1 MTIDWR
7 ILVLLYALVVPGCVW
22 FLKKGLSHVDYVS
35 EAAGKQNRGA
45 LWLLFSFEG
54 RIARSL
60 YWAGTFTAAFVALA
74 LGVITVLVFGNTTRA
89 FVVGGVAQV
98 LPAWMVVAVQVKRW
112 HDRGKSGKWVL
123 IRSIPVVGWI
133 WAEVECA
140 MMAGDEGPNAYGEPP
155 IVLDNLGRAIAWWL
169 GTANGVLFLGF
180 TTLSAFLTVAE
191 EVCSKTGYALGP
203 QLVRASSLLTGVLFV
218 LWTLL
223 ALQPLALDLLER
235 GRFVSFVSARHMRG
249 TKSGFL
255 TVISILSILGV
266 SVSSC
271 ALCMVTSI
279 MGGFGHDLKRKILG
293 NTAHIIVDVTGP
305 AGFEDWQPVLAD
317 VQAAIADSGG
327 AATPVAGGDVMASSA
342 TNTAGVLMRGVDAD
356 TIGSVISLKDNIE
369 VGKFEYLIEPERL
382 VAITPGEVIGCG
394 PGGEPYR
401 KSRGFKW
408 PNDLEPGLSVDGVP
422 EDIYPGII
430 LGRELAKS
438 LHVLVGDE
446 LTMLSP
452 IGELGPT
459 GIMPRARKF
468 RVAAIFYSGMYEY
481 DASHAYVL
489 LPVAQKFFDM
499 DTRVSKIDA
508 RVPEPE
514 RVDAIRDGVARKV
527 EAINA
532 AHASVEGYEP
542 LRVRDWKQL
551 NKNLFS
557 ALKLEKVATFII
569 LSIAIAVASFCIICT
584 LLLMVTEKG
593 KEIAVLK
600 SMGTTDGEIM
610 RIFMLEGVLIGFFGT
625 ILGVVLA
632 LAVCLGLDWT
642 GVRLDPDVY
651 YIDRLPV
658 NVDATD
664 YTLVTFAAL
673 LICTLA
679 TIYPALTASRVKP
692 VEGLRYE

>member
-1 MTIDWR
+1 MSIDWR
-7 ILVLLYALVVPGCVW
+7 ILALLYALVLPGCIW
-22 FLKKGLSHVDYVS
+22 FVRLGLAKLNQSTGRAVAWFIG
-35 EAAGKQNRGA
+35 AAD
-45 LWLLFSFEG
+45 
-54 RIARSL
+54 
-60 YWAGTFTAAFVALA
+60 
-74 LGVITVLVFGNTTRA
+74 
-89 FVVGGVAQV
+89 GVA
-98 LPAWMVVAVQVKRW
+98 
-112 HDRGKSGKWVL
+112 
-123 IRSIPVVGWI
+123 
-133 WAEVECA
+133 
-140 MMAGDEGPNAYGEPP
+140 
-155 IVLDNLGRAIAWWL
+155 
-169 GTANGVLFLGF
+169 FLGL
-180 TTLSAFLTVAE
+180 TTLSAFVVE
-191 EVCSKTGYALGP
+191 SQEVCARAGYSIGP
-203 QLVRASSLLTGVLFV
+203 QLVRAASLATGVGFV
-218 LWTLL
+218 LWTML
-223 ALQPLALDLLER
+223 ALQPLCLDALER
-235 GRFVSFVSARHMRG
+235 GRFVSFVSARLMRA

-293 NTAHIIVDVTGP
+293 NTAHIIVDVPGP
-305 AGFEDWQPVLAD
+305 SGFDHWKPVLED
-317 VQAAIADSGG
+317 IREQVKKSDG

-342 TNTAGVLMRGVDAD
+342 TNTAGVLMRGVDAESVGD
-356 TIGSVISLKDNIE
+356 VISLKDNIE
-369 VGKFEYLIEPERL
+369 VGQFNYLVEPEL
-382 VAITPGEVIGCG
+382 LIALPPGEVIGCG

-401 KSRGFKW
+401 KSKGFEW
-408 PNDLEPGLSVDGVP
+408 P
-422 EDIYPGII
+422 EDVSSSLRANGPPEDAYPGII

-489 LPVAQKFFDM
+489 LPVAQRFFDM
-499 DTRVSKIDA
+499 ESRITKIDA
-508 RVPEPE
+508 RVPDPE
-514 RVDAIRDGVARKV
+514 QVDAIRESVATRV
-527 EAINA
+527 AAINA
-532 AHASVEGYEP
+532 AQAGIKDYEP
-542 LRVRDWKQL
+542 LRVRDWKEM

-584 LLLMVTEKG
+584 LLLMVTEKT

-600 SMGTTDGEIM
+600 SMGASDGEVM

-625 ILGVVLA
+625 ILGVIVA

-658 NVDATD
+658 NVDPTD
-664 YTLVTFAAL
+664 YTLVTIAAL
-673 LICTLA
+673 VICTLA